1 MTELEEI
8 SAEIEEKKNE
18 IISLGGE
25 VTSSETT
32 STTTNQPISTM
43 QAASTPTPP
52 STNVSDEYL
61 LWINKDDGIPRLGRH
76 AIVCYAYYCLLLS
89 SILLINDVYIQG
101 DRTILPGLKKSF
113 F

>member
-32 STTTNQPISTM
+32 STTTNQPITSATSDAITTYTVATPSTM
-43 QAASTPTPP
+43 QPASTPTP

-61 LWINKDDGIPRLGRH
+61 LWISHDDGIPRLGRH
-76 AIVCYAYYCLLLS
+76 AIFCY
-89 SILLINDVYIQG
+89 V
-101 DRTILPGLKKSF
+101 
-113 F
+113 